1 MAVSR
6 MNALTTARWGLTS
19 AEHYYGLPEA
29 LFEDRVVQNFPLDYD
44 YNDEY
49 FRFSISGQMFKQ
61 GAKPGS
67 AKWNEVLEQFLALG
81 FTFVPTFT
89 IYDANRD
96 LMRARQADWHKEYAW
111 KSMWNYFQPQR
122 GGHGSYWYRWSTQ
135 NEVEWNSLSFV
146 SQNGSIPVSHQ
157 RTKESAGLS
166 LYAKRVWYSRIP
178 GRDTKPK
185 AGSKF
190 LPTCLKRK

>member
-1 MAVSR
+1 

-29 LFEDRVVQNFPLDYD
+29 LFEDRVVQDFPLDYD

-49 FRFSISGQMFKQ
+49 FRFSVSGQMFGQ

-67 AKWNEVLEQFLALG
+67 AKWNQVLDQFLELG

-96 LMRARQADWHKEYAW
+96 LMRARQADWHKDYTW
-111 KSMWNYFQPQR
+111 KSMWEYFQPQR
-122 GGHGSYWYRWSTQ
+122 GGHGSYWTRWST
-135 NEVEWNSLSFV
+135 
-146 SQNGSIPVSHQ
+146 
-157 RTKESAGLS
+157 
-166 LYAKRVWYSRIP
+166 
-178 GRDTKPK
+178 
-185 AGSKF
+185 
-190 LPTCLKRK
+190 